1 MEINKR
7 QKERMKKSLI
17 IFLKTLSTSNVFVKA
32 YSELCQTSKMDTFA
46 KIVNDLKLLIVFT
59 KKLHL
64 GCLTELKI
72 CL

>member
-1 MEINKR
+1 MKINKR

-17 IFLKTLSTSNVFVKA
+17 IFVKTLFTSKVFVKV
-32 YSELCQTSKMDTFA
+32 YSELCKTYKMDTFA

-64 GCLTELKI
+64 GCLKELKI